1 MSLAEVALWSA
12 CLGVFALSFV
22 VAFAQALVTR
32 TVMGLQLAAFV
43 SALGLFVATGS
54 GWLAAMNT
62 GLSAQLLQKLTLCS
76 GPIAACIATLG
87 LRQFLRAYQRD
98 ALVQISLL
106 VASLIAAASA
116 FAVFWPHYAQAL
128 QWVILVDLGCSV
140 WALALTLRAYWKG
153 DRFAR
158 PMAWACV
165 ALIFAVVGIHSMASH
180 TIDGNFALQVV
191 AAIAIVGYLLGSGL
205 AIWRRNTE
213 YLRMRRALSL
223 HQQKDLLTQLWTG
236 EALAQRV
243 DKTIARARRNRSETA
258 VVCIQVFN
266 TPQLRRDL
274 GDNAVDQLIY
284 NFAARVRHNAGSSN
298 ELGRYDD
305 NSFVVIVENVKQP
318 SVLRA
323 LGLRL
328 AGGTRRPYM
337 INPRSSSPRQF
348 SADIGV
354 GIARLAAGGGTRAP
368 RPAGSDMQFG
378 RDAMGAAQEAMLD
391 ASELAKAAQKMP
403 SRVAILDAYSRK
415 ALAVEDADLR

>member
-1 MSLAEVALWSA
+1 MTLAEVALWSA
-12 CLGVFALSFV
+12 CLGVFALCFV
-22 VAFAQALVTR
+22 ASLAQALVAR
-32 TVMGLQLAAFV
+32 KAMGLQLAAFV

-54 GWLAAMNT
+54 GWLAAMHT
-62 GLSAQLLQKLTLCS
+62 GLSAQTLQKLTLLS
-76 GPIAACIATLG
+76 GPVSACIATLG

-98 ALVQISLL
+98 VWVQTSLL
-106 VASLIAAASA
+106 VSAVVAGAATL
-116 FAVFWPHYAQAL
+116 AVFWPNYEQAL
-128 QWVILVDLGCSV
+128 QWVVVVDLGCSV
-140 WALALTLRAYWKG
+140 LALTLALRAYWKG

-165 ALIFAVVGIHSMASH
+165 ALIFAVVGIHAMALR
-180 TIDGNFALQVV
+180 TIDGNFALQAVS
-191 AAIAIVGYLLGSGL
+191 AIAIVGYLVGSGL

-223 HQQKDLLTQLWTG
+223 HQEKDLLTQLWTG

-243 DKTIARARRNRSETA
+243 DKTIARARRNRIETA
-258 VVCIQVFN
+258 IVCIQVFN
-266 TPQLRRDL
+266 ASQLRQDL
-274 GDNAVDQLIY
+274 GDNAVEQLIY

-305 NSFVVIVENVKQP
+305 NSFVVLVENVKQP
-318 SVLRA
+318 SALRT

-337 INPRSSSPRQF
+337 INPRSSAPRQF

-354 GIARLAAGGGTRAP
+354 GIARLAAGGDTRLTRPLGADAELGLNGAGTARA
-368 RPAGSDMQFG
+368 AMSD
-378 RDAMGAAQEAMLD
+378 AL
-391 ASELAKAAQKMP
+391 ELAKAAQKMP

-415 ALAVEDADLR
+415 AVAIEDADLL

>member
-1 MSLAEVALWSA
+1 MSLGEVALWSA
-12 CLGVFALSFV
+12 CLGVFALCLV
-22 VAFAQALVTR
+22 VALAQALVTR
-32 TVMGLQLAAFV
+32 KVMGLQLAAFV

-62 GLSAQLLQKLTLCS
+62 GLSVQLLQKLTLCS

-106 VASLIAAASA
+106 VSAVVAAGSVC
-116 FAVFWPHYAQAL
+116 AVFWPHYTQAL
-128 QWVILVDLGCSV
+128 QWVAMVDLGCSV

-165 ALIFAVVGIHSMASH
+165 ALIFAVVGIHAITLR
-180 TIDGNFALQVV
+180 TIDGNFAFQVV
-191 AAIAIVGYLLGSGL
+191 SAIAIVGYLVGSGL

-223 HQQKDLLTQLWTG
+223 HQEKDLLTQLWTG

-243 DKTIARARRNRSETA
+243 DKTITRARRNRSETA
-258 VVCIQVFN
+258 IVCIQVFN
-266 TPQLRRDL
+266 APQLRQDL
-274 GDNAVDQLIY
+274 GDNAVEQLIY

-318 SVLRA
+318 SALRT

-354 GIARLAAGGGTRAP
+354 GIARLAAGGNARAP
-368 RPAGSDMQFG
+368 RPLGSDMQFG
-378 RDAMGAAQEAMLD
+378 LGGLGAAQEAMHD
-391 ASELAKAAQKMP
+391 ASELTKAAQTMP

-415 ALAVEDADLR
+415 AMAVEDADLP